1 MIEFIVGSS
10 GTGKTTTMFQ
20 RIKEFSEKGMKQCV
34 LVPEQ
39 YSTEFDKKLY
49 FYIGAK
55 NFNNIFSGSF
65 NSIARQLFQD
75 YGESDRNGE
84 YADEMARMILIYQA
98 ISASRSDPDKLNF
111 FMSRSK
117 QTGFAEEVL
126 KLITDMKHSG
136 ITPQKLMEK
145 SVYLDRRLHDKT
157 ADISAIFF
165 EYERL
170 MKEYGFKD
178 DLENIREASKIAN
191 RNRYFKGL
199 NVCLD
204 EFESF
209 NGDQLDMLE
218 VIFSSAAN
226 VIITLRTDDVNAG
239 KFTLF
244 ETVNNTYRQLT
255 ALCRDINCEYR
266 ITRCDKTYRFK
277 SPDLKYLSERIMR
290 NIGDDPKNAPAAE
303 NIRIFEAR
311 DMYSEAEYIC
321 AEMKRLIFFDKTL
334 RYSDIAVI
342 SNNIEQYADVLKS
355 AYARYE
361 IPYFLSVERQV
372 NHTAIMVFFI
382 SLLDLLMSKK
392 FRSEQIFRLLKCGI
406 LGKTLTEISELEN
419 YCYKWSIDGD
429 TWNTPFTAED
439 SSLER
444 VEKLRNDTIAPLLKL
459 KRRLKGE
466 IAAEEACRLL
476 YNYFTESD
484 AEKNMSMIMTQLIK
498 EDRDFEAAEL
508 KRLWACLMDILD
520 STAETLG
527 NKQITFRELA
537 DIMRSM
543 IGRITYSVPPQT
555 LDSVITASART
566 ARLSAPKVIFVIGAA
581 EGDFPNQVSLHG
593 LFTEGDREKLSDQG
607 IDIARPLTDLIAS
620 EQLIVYK
627 SLSTASE
634 KLYVTYSRSD
644 LSGQVKYPARII
656 DNIQKM
662 FGGGMLITD
671 SSLSPDFY
679 AVTMNSAY
687 YHYLQ
692 DRSLNN
698 SSTESIKQVLLLDDI
713 YRERVK
719 SVIPRSEKK
728 LEYTVDA
735 EIIRKLKNFEPLRI
749 SPTGLEN
756 YNKCHFMYFC
766 SDFLNLQMPEKI
778 DLDVRIAG
786 DLTHNCFYSIMAAR
800 NKKEFE
806 TLSYEQLC
814 KEIRNEAEKYRKDKM
829 AGDFAKTPRFEL
841 LFNKLTEQL
850 ISVFMH
856 TQQLL
861 MASDFIPDAFELDLR
876 KENSVRLNFGGDKEL
891 IFGGIIDRIDICEI
905 DGKKYL
911 RISDY
916 KSSGKEISAETL
928 AGGLNLQMLLYLF
941 AASEENAV
949 YGGYIPAGVLYSPV
963 HLNDINTEESKKMS
977 YNQSGIDSQLKT
989 TGLIIND
996 MDVLEAM
1003 EHGIGGRYIPAQA
1016 KVGGGLRKN
1025 SSVISY
1031 SGMDKLKKYV
1041 YKILVETAEFMYN
1054 GKIEAIPLA
1063 AAKGLACK
1071 YCRFSDICGNG
1082 DGLIY
1087 RDIDA
1092 EKLKEAE
1099 EILGGKE

>member
-1 MIEFIVGSS
+1 MVEFIIGAS
-10 GTGKTTTMFQ
+10 GTGKTTSMFE
-20 RIKEFSEKGMKQCV
+20 RIKGFSENGMKQCV

-65 NSIARQLFQD
+65 NSISRQLFQA
-75 YGESDRNGE
+75 YGESNRNGE

-98 ISASRSDPDKLNF
+98 IAAARSAPDTLNF
-111 FMSRSK
+111 FAARSK
-117 QTGFAEEVL
+117 QSGFAEEVL

-145 SVYLDRRLHDKT
+145 SAYLDRRLHDKT

-178 DLENIREASKIAN
+178 DLENIREAAKIAN
-191 RNRYFKGL
+191 LNHYFKGI

-209 NGDQLDMLE
+209 NGDQLDMLK
-218 VIFSSAAN
+218 VIFLSAAN
-226 VIITLRTDDVNAG
+226 VVITLRTDDVNAG
-239 KFTLF
+239 EFTLF
-244 ETVNNTYRQLT
+244 ETVNTTYRQLT
-255 ALCRDINCEYR
+255 AICRDINCEYK
-266 ITRCDKTYRFK
+266 ITKCDKTYRFK
-277 SPDLKYLSERIMR
+277 TSDLKYLSERIMR
-290 NIGDDPKNAPAAE
+290 NMVEDPKNAPDAE
-303 NIRIFEAR
+303 NICIFEAR

-321 AEMKRLIFFDKTL
+321 AEIKRLIFLDKTL
-334 RYSDIAVI
+334 KYSDIAVI
-342 SNNIEQYADVLKS
+342 SNNIEQYADVLKA
-355 AYARYE
+355 AYARYD

-372 NHTAIMVFFI
+372 NHTAIMAFFI
-382 SLLDLLMSKK
+382 SLLDLLTSRK

-406 LGKTLTEISELEN
+406 LGKTLTETSELEN

-429 TWNTPFTAED
+429 IWNKPFTAGD
-439 SSLER
+439 NSLER
-444 VEKLRNDTIAPLLKL
+444 VEKLRSDTITPILKL
-459 KRRLKGE
+459 KRRLRGE
-466 IAAEEACRLL
+466 ITAEEACRLL
-476 YNYFTESD
+476 YNYLTESE
-484 AEKNMSMIMTQLIK
+484 AEKNISIIMTKLIK

-508 KRLWACLMDILD
+508 KRLWSCLMDILD

-527 NKQITFRELA
+527 DQQISFRELA

-566 ARLSAPKVIFVIGAA
+566 ARLSAPKAIFVIGAA

-607 IDIARPLTDLIAS
+607 VDIARPLTDLIAS
-620 EQLIVYK
+620 ERLIVYK

-634 KLYVTYSRSD
+634 RLYVSYSRSD
-644 LSGQVKYPARII
+644 LSGQVKYPSRII
-656 DNIQKM
+656 DDIQKM

-671 SSLSPDFY
+671 SELSPDFY

-698 SSTESIKQVLLLDDI
+698 SSTESIKQVLLSDDI
-713 YRERVK
+713 YRDRVN

-728 LEYTVDA
+728 LEYTVN
-735 EIIRKLKNFEPLRI
+735 EKIIRKLKNFEPLRI

-778 DLDVRIAG
+778 DLDVRMAG

-814 KEIRNEAEKYRKDKM
+814 REIKKEAEKYRNEKM

-841 LFNKLTEQL
+841 IFNKLTEQL

-876 KENSVRLNFGGDKEL
+876 KENSVRLNFCGDKEL
-891 IFGGIIDRIDICEI
+891 LFGGIIDRVDICEI

-916 KSSGKEISAETL
+916 KSSGKKISAETL

-941 AASEENAV
+941 AASEKNAV
-949 YGGYIPAGVLYSPV
+949 YGDYIPAGVLYTPI
-963 HLNDINTEESKKMS
+963 HLNDFNTEESKEMS

-989 TGLIIND
+989 TGLLID
-996 MDVLEAM
+996 DADVLEAM

-1016 KVGGGLRKN
+1016 KVGGGLYKN

-1031 SGMDKLKKYV
+1031 SGMKKLKNYV
-1041 YKILVETAEFMYN
+1041 YRILVETAESMYS

-1063 AAKGLACK
+1063 AAKGLACN

-1082 DGLIY
+1082 DGLIF
-1087 RDIDA
+1087 RDIDT
-1092 EKLKEAE
+1092 EKLEEAK